1 MLLSS
6 VNDMLD
12 LKLIEQNKFLPKL
25 EVFEPKSTFE
35 FIEAMFKPQLQ
46 TQNCSLNIEFD
57 QDEGQVSELL
67 RPDKSCLS
75 LRMPLPDKLIGDQ
88 IRLKQI
94 IINIIKSMVKS

>member
-35 FIEAMFKPQLQ
+35 FIEAMF
-46 TQNCSLNIEFD
+46 
-57 QDEGQVSELL
+57 
-67 RPDKSCLS
+67 
-75 LRMPLPDKLIGDQ
+75 
-88 IRLKQI
+88 
-94 IINIIKSMVKS
+94 